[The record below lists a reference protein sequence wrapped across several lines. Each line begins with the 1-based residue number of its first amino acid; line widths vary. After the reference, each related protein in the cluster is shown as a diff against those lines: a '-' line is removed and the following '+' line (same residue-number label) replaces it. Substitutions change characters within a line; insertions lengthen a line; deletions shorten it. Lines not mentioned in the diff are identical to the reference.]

1 MNKPIT
7 NYFKSPRLFFYIV
20 FLSELSVIFSTLGY
34 LPILSVI
41 ISLLSF
47 IIINI
52 IFFVNSYHSK
62 RKLTSFI
69 VFGIYYLVFFLV
81 LMYHKS
87 SFEYFFSLSNLIV
100 GTSLILNFKNYQTRN
115 IKLYFFS
122 FIILFILKVFFTPLG
137 DAKLILAENNLNP
150 NSMGLFL
157 FVFYCI
163 FIVDFSYT
171 KKKRKLFLALVLVIL
186 QEFYM
191 CRSSILFSI
200 LFTLSVFISNYFNI
214 KFKHKG
220 LIITI
225 ILVLQLYFTYFYSI
239 ILYESIGKNNIIMF
253 GKDIFTGREV
263 IWSDA
268 FKQIGG
274 NLFLGIGNTFT
285 STLNINGEYMTNL
298 HNSALAILLNFGA
311 VGLISTIII
320 CGHLFFKKK
329 YKFSFLFFCSIL
341 GLSFFETHL
350 LSTGS
355 VFSILLGL
363 LYIHEIEMRYV
374 KDENS

>member
-1 MNKPIT
+1 MNKPIS
-7 NYFKSPRLFFYIV
+7 NYIKSPRLFFYIV

-41 ISLLSF
+41 ISFFSF
-47 IIINI
+47 VIINI
-52 IFFVNSYHSK
+52 IFFINSYHSK

-69 VFGIYYLVFFLV
+69 VFGVYYLVFFLV

-100 GTSLILNFKNYQTRN
+100 GTSIVLNFKKYQSRN

-122 FIILFILKVFFTPLG
+122 FIILFILRFFFTPLG
-137 DAKLILAENNLNP
+137 DANLILGENNLNP
-150 NSMGLFL
+150 NSMGFFL
-157 FVFYCI
+157 LIFYCI
-163 FIVDFSYT
+163 LIVDYSYT
-171 KKKRKLFLALVLVIL
+171 KKKRKLFLALILVIL
-186 QEFYM
+186 QEFYL
-191 CRSSILFSI
+191 CRSSMLFSI
-200 LFTLSVFISNYFNI
+200 LFALSVVVSNYFNI
-214 KFKHKG
+214 KFKHKA

-239 ILYESIGKNNIIMF
+239 ILYESIGKNNLIIF

-268 FKQIGG
+268 FKQISG
-274 NLFLGIGNTFT
+274 NLFFGIGNAFT
-285 STLNINGEYMTNL
+285 STLNINGEFMTNL
-298 HNSALAILLNFGA
+298 HNSTLAILLNFG
-311 VGLISTIII
+311 VIGLVSTITL
-320 CGHLFFKKK
+320 CSHLFSKKK
-329 YKFSFLFFCSIL
+329 YKFSFLFFCCIL

-374 KDENS
+374 